1 MSSEIVTVWESIS
14 KEDADKL
21 TDVRKERVFYSKLYL
36 TYCKNQI
43 SN

>member
-21 TDVRKERVFYSKLYL
+21 TDDRKERDSLFQTVLNL
-36 TYCKNQI
+36 L
-43 SN
+43 